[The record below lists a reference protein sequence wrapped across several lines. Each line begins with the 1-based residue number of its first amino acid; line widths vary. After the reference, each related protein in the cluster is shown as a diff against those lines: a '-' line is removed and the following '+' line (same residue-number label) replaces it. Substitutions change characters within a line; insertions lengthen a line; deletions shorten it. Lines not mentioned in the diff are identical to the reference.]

1 MRSVKEVRCERDG
14 RMLFKVI
21 DDEYIEITCS
31 KCGMKLLYKL
41 PERQLTD
48 YKPSGRIVLK

>member
-48 YKPSGRIVLK
+48 YKPSDRIVLK